1 MTEIIKRGAFR
12 SSLARDPD
20 IMFLTN
26 HGAGGGLP
34 LARTKSGT
42 LAVTED
48 ATGLHYRAELDDEDH
63 DAQKLVRPIRRGDLD
78 GASFAFKA
86 VRQRWNEDRSLRTL
100 LEVDVDGGDVS
111 AVNRGASPAAYSA
124 LARGSLTVA
133 ERRAATHE
141 LGDRVVVE
149 FRSLSVDRPRGRVF
163 VPSYVDIA
171 RAKAAK
177 ARLGLRSHPGSDAHT
192 EGDPPHYTDAEVEAL
207 GKKGLALKR
216 KNGPGYH
223 YPIQNRRDLAAAA
236 IAAFGRAPASE
247 ASLGQGVDQAPGA
260 RHGCGGTAPGG
271 LEVCAPE
278 GALRTSRQRRF
289 RIGGGPMNATD
300 RRLVVCSCC
309 GRNDRLTAVP
319 AVERQTGR
327 RTTVT
332 LCEACR
338 ANRYRTWRL
347 RYQEQA
353 A

>member
-1 MTEIIKRGAFR
+1 MSTITGHASVFDTGYEIGAGVTEIIKRGAFR

-63 DAQKLVRPIRRGDLD
+63 DAQKLVRAIRRGDLD

-133 ERRAATHE
+133 ERRAGTHE

-223 YPIQNRRDLAAAA
+223 YPIQNRRDLAAA

-247 ASLGQGVDQAPGA
+247 ASLVKAWIKLRARVMGAEELLPAGWKSALPKGHSERPDSGVSESVGGQ
-260 RHGCGGTAPGG
+260 
-271 LEVCAPE
+271 
-278 GALRTSRQRRF
+278 
-289 RIGGGPMNATD
+289 
-300 RRLVVCSCC
+300 
-309 GRNDRLTAVP
+309 
-319 AVERQTGR
+319 
-327 RTTVT
+327 
-332 LCEACR
+332 
-338 ANRYRTWRL
+338 
-347 RYQEQA
+347 
-353 A
+353 